1 MGAVMED
8 SSVYKA
14 VKRIYKQWINMATG
28 NEANYSDLTNGPH
41 ELVKFQQANDLA
53 ATLGELN
60 SEKLIEKEANP

>member
-1 MGAVMED
+1 MD
-8 SSVYKA
+8 
-14 VKRIYKQWINMATG
+14 TG